1 MNNPQ
6 PTLCFGREGERE
18 RRKRN
23 ERLGPR
29 RERERERERES
40 VELFQTEIPAIMH

>member
-1 MNNPQ
+1 MINPQ

-29 RERERERERES
+29 RERERES